1 MAKKT
6 TLNLENLSALG
17 VERLA
22 RLVIDASARDAGFKK
37 YVAAALASA
46 KGPEAIA
53 ALIDQRLGTL
63 ERARSFVEWDRART
77 FTSDLSMT
85 VQTIV
90 DELGPAEPA
99 LAIERLLRFIAT
111 HSGVF
116 ERIDDSQGRV
126 QDIYETAIDALG
138 LLVTATSESER
149 LRLPDVIMA
158 KLGEETHG
166 YLPMVVSAVAQS
178 LPPEALVR
186 WDSELGA
193 KQARRPTGKR
203 ENVDWT
209 FDPRSFAAIAC
220 RQAIAEARSDLD
232 GFVALEQ
239 MKHPN
244 LQNAFRYRRENAR
257 KGTDQRGA

>member
-1 MAKKT
+1 M
-6 TLNLENLSALG
+6 
-17 VERLA
+17 
-22 RLVIDASARDAGFKK
+22 
-37 YVAAALASA
+37 ASA

-63 ERARSFVEWDRART
+63 ERARSFVEWDRAGT
-77 FTSDLSMT
+77 FASDLSMT

-149 LRLPDVIMA
+149 
-158 KLGEETHG
+158 
-166 YLPMVVSAVAQS
+166 
-178 LPPEALVR
+178 
-186 WDSELGA
+186 
-193 KQARRPTGKR
+193 
-203 ENVDWT
+203 
-209 FDPRSFAAIAC
+209 F
-220 RQAIAEARSDLD
+220 
-232 GFVALEQ
+232 
-239 MKHPN
+239 
-244 LQNAFRYRRENAR
+244 
-257 KGTDQRGA
+257 